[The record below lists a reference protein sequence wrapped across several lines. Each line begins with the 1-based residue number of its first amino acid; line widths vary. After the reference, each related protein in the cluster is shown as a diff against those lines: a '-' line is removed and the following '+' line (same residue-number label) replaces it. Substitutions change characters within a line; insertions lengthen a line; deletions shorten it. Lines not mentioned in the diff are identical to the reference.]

1 MKNAGAH
8 VLDKCEF
15 TGKRRNGLRVLPD
28 QWLLSQEKDKSTPI
42 EVQNQKSNPIYKI
55 GAAE

>member
-1 MKNAGAH
+1 M
-8 VLDKCEF
+8 DKCEF
-15 TGKRRNGLRVLPD
+15 TGKRRNGLTVLPD

-55 GAAE
+55 GVAE